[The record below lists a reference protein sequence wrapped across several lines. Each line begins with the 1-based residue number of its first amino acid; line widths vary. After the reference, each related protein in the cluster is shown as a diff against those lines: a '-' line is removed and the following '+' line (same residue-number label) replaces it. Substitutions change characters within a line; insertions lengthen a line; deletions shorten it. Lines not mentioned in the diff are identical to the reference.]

1 MKINKLHKSKLIIL
15 FLLLGCLS
23 LQAQTRKSMN
33 TKEYVDSFKR
43 YAMLEMSLNGVPAS
57 ITLAQGILES
67 ASGNSK
73 LCLECNN
80 HFGIKC
86 RKNWNGN
93 FCLADDDAKDE
104 CFRGYESPIES
115 YRDHSLFL
123 KGSQRYASLFE
134 LDPTDYKSWSH
145 GLREAGYATNP
156 EYGNLL
162 IRVIERNRLGQYD
175 SMVVLGQDF
184 YKTGSSPVIE
194 YNGLPAVA
202 VRPGNTAADIAKEN
216 QLAEW
221 KLYKYNDLE
230 KNQMINP
237 GEILYLKPKRTSAPD
252 QIHIM
257 KRGETLHDVSQLYA
271 IKLKSLRKMN
281 QLTSNEEPVI
291 GEEIYLSEK
300 RETKPKTVKGPVP
313 MSTASTIMRPA
324 VQSVPKNISNTHEV
338 QAGETIEQIA
348 DKYKTSVLN
357 IVRWND
363 LEFAEV
369 STGQILALAPGA
381 KGGSNIQSVS
391 DAKVPMNEVSA
402 ELKNASIHF
411 VKPGETLFR
420 ISTQY
425 GVSVD
430 QIKKLNGMT
439 NNAIRAGQ
447 KLKIR

>member
-1 MKINKLHKSKLIIL
+1 
-15 FLLLGCLS
+15 
-23 LQAQTRKSMN
+23 
-33 TKEYVDSFKR
+33 
-43 YAMLEMSLNGVPAS
+43 
-57 ITLAQGILES
+57 
-67 ASGNSK
+67 
-73 LCLECNN
+73 
-80 HFGIKC
+80 
-86 RKNWNGN
+86 
-93 FCLADDDAKDE
+93 
-104 CFRGYESPIES
+104 
-115 YRDHSLFL
+115 
-123 KGSQRYASLFE
+123 
-134 LDPTDYKSWSH
+134 
-145 GLREAGYATNP
+145 
-156 EYGNLL
+156 
-162 IRVIERNRLGQYD
+162 
-175 SMVVLGQDF
+175 
-184 YKTGSSPVIE
+184 
-194 YNGLPAVA
+194 
-202 VRPGNTAADIAKEN
+202 
-216 QLAEW
+216 
-221 KLYKYNDLE
+221 
-230 KNQMINP
+230 
-237 GEILYLKPKRTSAPD
+237 
-252 QIHIM
+252 
-257 KRGETLHDVSQLYA
+257 
-271 IKLKSLRKMN
+271 MN

-324 VQSVPKNISNTHEV
+324 VQSASKNIPNTHEV

-391 DAKVPMNEVSA
+391 EAKVPMNDVNA

-439 NNAIRAGQ
+439 NNAIKVGQ

>member
-1 MKINKLHKSKLIIL
+1 
-15 FLLLGCLS
+15 
-23 LQAQTRKSMN
+23 
-33 TKEYVDSFKR
+33 
-43 YAMLEMSLNGVPAS
+43 
-57 ITLAQGILES
+57 
-67 ASGNSK
+67 
-73 LCLECNN
+73 
-80 HFGIKC
+80 
-86 RKNWNGN
+86 
-93 FCLADDDAKDE
+93 
-104 CFRGYESPIES
+104 
-115 YRDHSLFL
+115 
-123 KGSQRYASLFE
+123 
-134 LDPTDYKSWSH
+134 
-145 GLREAGYATNP
+145 
-156 EYGNLL
+156 
-162 IRVIERNRLGQYD
+162 
-175 SMVVLGQDF
+175 
-184 YKTGSSPVIE
+184 
-194 YNGLPAVA
+194 VA

-324 VQSVPKNISNTHEV
+324 VQSASKNIPNTHEV

-381 KGGSNIQSVS
+381 KFHLYEKSPRKGRKMGHITLVGA
-391 DAKVPMNEVSA
+391 DSA
-402 ELKNASIHF
+402 ELLSR
-411 VKPGETLFR
+411 G
-420 ISTQY
+420 
-425 GVSVD
+425 
-430 QIKKLNGMT
+430 
-439 NNAIRAGQ
+439 RAARDVLYRGAEEA
-447 KLKIR
+447 K